1 MTAVEARER
10 VREEIA
16 RAKRVVFFGGA
27 GVSTESGIPD
37 FRSKDGLYHQK
48 YDYPPET
55 ILSHDFFLQKPEAFY
70 KFYYEKI
77 ADVKAS
83 PNRTHKALARLEE
96 EGKLIAVVTQN
107 IDGLHYAA
115 GSKTVY
121 ELHGSAMRNNC
132 MRCGAFYTLEEI
144 LAKKPL
150 PTCSKCGALI
160 KPDVT
165 LYGEIPPEDAFD
177 GALAAVR
184 SSDLLIVG
192 GTSLAV
198 YPAAG
203 IINYRGGRLLVINRD
218 PTPADAHA
226 DLAVTGFSIGDILG

>member
-1 MTAVEARER
+1 MTVEDAKGL
-10 VREEIA
+10 VQAEIA
-16 RAKRVVFFGGA
+16 RAKRVTFFGGA

-37 FRSKDGLYHQK
+37 FRSKDGLYNQK
-48 YDYPPET
+48 YDYPPDT
-55 ILSHDFFLQKPEAFY
+55 MLSHDFFIAHPEAFY

-77 ADVKAS
+77 ADVKAH
-83 PNRTHKALARLEE
+83 PNRTHLALARLEQ

-121 ELHGSAMRNNC
+121 ELHGSAMRNHC
-132 MRCGAFYTLEEI
+132 MRCGEFYTLAEI
-144 LAKKPL
+144 LEKKPL

-177 GALAAVR
+177 GALAAIR
-184 SSDLLIVG
+184 TSDLLIVG

-218 PTPADAHA
+218 PTPADRHA

>member
-1 MTAVEARER
+1 MTLQEAKAL
-10 VREEIA
+10 VQEEIA

-37 FRSKDGLYHQK
+37 FRSQDGLYNQK
-48 YDYPPET
+48 YDHPPET
-55 ILSHDFFLQKPEAFY
+55 ILSHDFFLAHPEAFY
-70 KFYYEKI
+70 RFYYEKI
-77 ADVKAS
+77 ADVKAQ
-83 PNRTHKALARLEE
+83 PNRTHLALARLEQ

-107 IDGLHYAA
+107 IDGLHHAA

-121 ELHGSAMRNNC
+121 ELHGSIARNHC
-132 MRCGAFYTLEEI
+132 MQCGAFYPLAEV

-150 PTCSKCGALI
+150 PTCTKCGALI

-165 LYGEIPPEDAFD
+165 LYGESLPEEAFNR
-177 GALAAVR
+177 ALAAIQAC
-184 SSDLLIVG
+184 DLLIVG

-203 IINYRGGRLLVINRD
+203 LIRYCGGRLIVINRD
-218 PTPADAHA
+218 PTPADRFA